1 MNAGKVVWLWQ
12 VTGGA
17 QWRGVADTFGQAQQD
32 AETCMDQGGKAAV
45 VESALFVY
53 NAQTMQ
59 REYAP
64 TGRRCTASR
73 SGGHVQWTEFAPK
86 TANQA

>member
-1 MNAGKVVWLWQ
+1 VNAGKVVWLWQ
-12 VTGGA
+12 VTGSG
-17 QWRGVADTFGQAQQD
+17 QWRGVTDSFGLAQQD
-32 AETCMDQGGKAAV
+32 AETCMDRGGTAAV
-45 VESALFVY
+45 IESALWVY

-73 SGGHVQWTEFAPK
+73 TGGRVQWTGFAPK
-86 TANQA
+86 MAERA

>member
-1 MNAGKVVWLWQ
+1 
-12 VTGGA
+12 
-17 QWRGVADTFGQAQQD
+17 
-32 AETCMDQGGKAAV
+32 MDQGGKAAV